1 MASNAHSNL
10 GRRLRLAVTAVVGVA
25 AVAVAGWVP
34 AQPAAA
40 QQAPA
45 QAAAAPAP
53 TAFRGFVLRNGRY
66 SKFDVPGATTK
77 TVVGG
82 SNDRSQL
89 VGGYSDARGEHGF
102 LQDARGRITRIDVPG
117 ARSTSAAKINDRGQ
131 VVGFDTLTTLLE
143 DPNAQR
149 RGYLLDRGRFVR
161 IDVPDAVDTQP
172 TGINNR
178 GRVVGQYLDA
188 AGGFHGF
195 VWERG
200 RYTTVDAPGAV
211 GTFVTDI
218 NDRGQLLGGRVEPDG
233 TVRGFVLEQGRATT
247 FAPPGAVV
255 VAPFDINNR
264 GQIVGSA
271 YRDPTATAGQGFLLA
286 KDPTG
291 GFTPINFPGAANTV
305 VAGINDRGLIV
316 AGYQDATAA
325 PSPQQERGSPP
336 LGRMA

>member
-1 MASNAHSNL
+1 MASPTHPSL

-25 AVAVAGWVP
+25 ALAVAGWVP
-34 AQPAAA
+34 G
-40 QQAPA
+40 
-45 QAAAAPAP
+45 QAAAAQATAP
-53 TAFRGFVLRNGRY
+53 VAAAAATAFRGFVLRNGRY
-66 SKFDVPGATTK
+66 TTFDVAGATTK

-102 LQDARGRITRIDVPG
+102 LQDPRGRITRIDVPG

-131 VVGFDTLTTLLE
+131 LVGYYTQTGLLE
-143 DPNAQR
+143 DPDAQR
-149 RGYLLDRGRFVR
+149 RGYLLDRDRFVR

-178 GRVVGQYLDA
+178 GQVVGQYLDV

-247 FAPPGAVV
+247 FAPPGVVV

-264 GQIVGSA
+264 GQIVGSG
-271 YRDPTATAGQGFLLA
+271 YRDPAATAGGGFLLA
-286 KDPTG
+286 KGPRG

-316 AGYQDATAA
+316 GGYQDATAA
-325 PSPQQERGSPP
+325 PSPQQDNSSPP
-336 LGRMA
+336 LGRMS